1 MDIYILDG
9 LNGIIDILENYK
21 SSIFNVQY
29 NGFNDLQI
37 VAPATQKNID
47 LLQKGRYVVREEDI
61 SEGEFQNVMIIENLK
76 VDIDSESGWLITA
89 TGKGLKT
96 LLKRRI
102 IWEQFNLSGAIENS
116 IRTIVNYNAVS
127 PASPA
132 RAIPN
137 LILDAAKGLTKTL
150 EVQVFSENVAD
161 WIQEVCKNAGY
172 GWDIYIKNNKYVF
185 TMYEG
190 TDRRS
195 GAGAV
200 VFSPTFDNLLSS
212 SYQDNA
218 ADYSNAALIGGEGE
232 GTDQVTVSIGDG
244 NTGLDRFETY
254 IDGGSVSSNGEYIT
268 IDTYKQLLSGYGE
281 TQLNLTKFTE
291 SFTGEVEPNGVYTLN
306 KDYFLGDIVLIENE
320 LGISASSRI
329 DEIIYAEDENGSSVV
344 PTFSQW
350 EVES

>member
-1 MDIYILDG
+1 MDIYVLNG
-9 LNGIIDILENYK
+9 LNGVKDIIENFQ
-21 SSIFNVQY
+21 SSIWNVQY
-29 NGFNDLQI
+29 NGKNEFQLI
-37 VAPATQKNID
+37 APATEKNLF
-47 LLQKGRYVVREEDI
+47 LLQYGAYLVREEDM
-61 SEGEFQNVMIIENLK
+61 SPGQFKNVMIIENLK

-102 IWEQFNLSGAIENS
+102 IWEQFNLSGTIENS

-127 PASPA
+127 PAESA

-190 TDRRS
+190 TDRRF

-200 VFSPTFDNLLSS
+200 VFSPMFDNLLSS
-212 SYQDNA
+212 SYQDNI
-218 ADYSNAALIGGEGE
+218 ADYSNAALVGGEGE
-232 GTDQVTVSIGDG
+232 GTNQVTVSIGDG

-254 IDGGSVSSNGEYIT
+254 IDGGNVSSNGEYIT

-291 SFTGEVEPNGVYTLN
+291 SFAGEVEPNGVYTLN
-306 KDYFLGDIVLIENE
+306 KDYFLGDIVLVENE

-350 EVES
+350 EVS